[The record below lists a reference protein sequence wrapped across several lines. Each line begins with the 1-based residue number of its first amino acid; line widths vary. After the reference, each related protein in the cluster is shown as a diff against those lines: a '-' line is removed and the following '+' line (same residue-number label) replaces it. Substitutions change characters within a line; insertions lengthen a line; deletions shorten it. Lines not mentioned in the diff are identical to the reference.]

1 MRKDAQKN
9 RDRLIVAARDVM
21 RNEGADAPMELIAER
36 ANVTRATLY
45 RNFAHRQDMYQAVLE
60 DDLQIIVARLDVET
74 KTDPFAFIRRM
85 AELIMVYDK
94 FLIALVDMGD
104 YDAEKSQLRMKKVI
118 AAPLAAAQAS
128 GRLHP
133 RLTGDDILM
142 ACRMLASHWKL
153 DDEPDFDKTF
163 AQRFSLMMQGLGP
176 PTSAPPPQRV
186 PRKNEPPK

>member
-9 RDRLIVAARDVM
+9 RERLIVAARDVM

-45 RNFAHRQDMYQAVLE
+45 RNFAHRQEMYEAVLE
-60 DDLQIIVARLDVET
+60 DDLRIIIDRLDVET
-74 KTDPFAFIRRM
+74 KTDPFAFIKRM

-104 YDAEKSQLRMKKVI
+104 YDAEKNQLRMKMVI

-133 RLTGDDILM
+133 RLTADDILM

-176 PTSAPPPQRV
+176 PNSSPGRQTAV
-186 PRKNEPPK
+186 G